1 MADDA
6 VPATQWGVDPSLNVG
21 GALMWKAEASPKLRS
36 AGVFVDLL
44 DREPVWDRLVAAHE
58 WAIDLVPRLRQRVV
72 DDPLRIRPPSWV
84 IDEGF
89 DLGYHLRRVRVP
101 EPAGFV
107 EVLTVAQSLAMSQLG
122 RACPMWEEVR
132 VECDAG

>member
-6 VPATQWGVDPSLNVG
+6 EPATQWGADPSLNDVE
-21 GALMWKAEASPKLRS
+21 ALMWKAEASPKLRS

-44 DREPVWDRLVAAHE
+44 DRKPDWDRLVAVHE

-72 DDPLRIRPPSWV
+72 DDPLRIGPPSWV

-89 DLGYHLRRVRVP
+89 DLGYHLRRVRGS
-101 EPAGFV
+101 A
-107 EVLTVAQSLAMSQLG
+107 SSRRS
-122 RACPMWEEVR
+122 RA
-132 VECDAG
+132 